1 MRQFTDFEVYAQLK
15 KWETTDG
22 GTLTEE
28 DYQRIIDIYGRVI
41 NDDVNKNKGKLEQE
55 SMITYLADSV
65 QAQIDKGASADK
77 INETWTYI
85 ENHFSDNKHF
95 EFYQHFMGDYE
106 TKQLQEAIINN
117 KLPSSILQGIKAVGE
132 INMPPKVFNNK
143 VVEIKGYFDPSP
155 ENGDETENWLTIICD
170 GKTIFDWNADA
181 EEDNIVKYKRL
192 SEKEFEILEK
202 QIEENRKRK
211 NTTKQGKPT
220 RSQYVKTYFIGE
232 EVVQERITSKNQT
245 IFQDRKGRF
254 VSRSKVL

>member
-55 SMITYLADSV
+55 SMITYLANSV
-65 QAQIDKGASADK
+65 QAQIDNGASVSK

-95 EFYQHFMGDYE
+95 EFYRHFMGNYE
-106 TKQLQEAIINN
+106 TSKLQKAIINN

-132 INMPPKVFNNK
+132 IDIPPKVFNGK
-143 VVEIKGYFDPSP
+143 VVEIKGFFEPSP
-155 ENGDETENWLTIICD
+155 ENGDENKNWFTIICD
-170 GKTIFDWNADA
+170 GEVIFDWNADA
-181 EEDNIVKYKRL
+181 EDDNIIEPKKLTDRELDRL
-192 SEKEFEILEK
+192 KEELEEIKKK
-202 QIEENRKRK
+202 Q
-211 NTTKQGKPT
+211 NTTKTGKPT
-220 RSQYVKTYFIGE
+220 KSQYVQSYFIGDNIIK
-232 EVVQERITSKNQT
+232 ERITSKNQT
-245 IFQDRKGRF
+245 IFQDKRGRF